1 MTTYRGEVVTRWKS
15 EPGRNDMELA
25 TLYVG
30 AFTDVT
36 GQPDKNIPT
45 DPNALVV
52 AFEMDEAEFTR
63 LQATIAAAKPTEP
76 ASVILWSEEVK
87 AEVP

>member
-1 MTTYRGEVVTRWKS
+1 MATYRGEVVTRWKS

-25 TLYVG
+25 TLYAG

-36 GQPDKNIPT
+36 GQPDANLVP

-52 AFEMDEAEFTR
+52 AFEVDGTTLAAM
-63 LQATIAAAKPTEP
+63 QADATLI
-76 ASVILWSEEVK
+76 ILWAEEIK

>member
-1 MTTYRGEVVTRWKS
+1 MATYRGEVVTRWKS

-25 TLYVG
+25 TLYAG

-52 AFEMDEAEFTR
+52 AFEVDGTTLAAM
-63 LQATIAAAKPTEP
+63 QADATLI
-76 ASVILWSEEVK
+76 ILWAEEIK

>member
-1 MTTYRGEVVTRWKS
+1 MATYRGEVVTRWRS
-15 EPGRNDMELA
+15 EAGRNDMELA
-25 TLYVG
+25 TLYAG

-52 AFEMDEAEFTR
+52 YFEMDEAEFTR
-63 LQATIAAAKPTEP
+63 LQAVIAAAKPTEAVP
-76 ASVILWSEEVK
+76 IILWSEEVK

>member
-25 TLYVG
+25 TLYAG

-36 GQPDKNIPT
+36 GQPDANLVP

-52 AFEMDEAEFTR
+52 AFEVDGTTLAAM
-63 LQATIAAAKPTEP
+63 QADATLI
-76 ASVILWSEEVK
+76 ILWAEKIK
-87 AEVP
+87 AEAP